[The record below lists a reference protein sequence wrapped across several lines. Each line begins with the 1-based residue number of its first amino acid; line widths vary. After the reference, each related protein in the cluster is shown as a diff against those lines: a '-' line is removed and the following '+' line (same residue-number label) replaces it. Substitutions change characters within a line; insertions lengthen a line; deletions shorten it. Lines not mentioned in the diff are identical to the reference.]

1 MNQAWHLYSNPT
13 SLWAQVLQA
22 KYFPQA
28 TLFNNP
34 RTSRGSHIWTALS
47 LGVKLLHGGMS
58 WIIGDGQTIP
68 DGSLRSY
75 IEGPLLPHDEDR
87 RVNSLWSNH
96 TWTFESLNLPL
107 SPHLQ
112 NLIQGIPVARL
123 ARLPDSYLWPYN
135 KGTCSMKS
143 GSHFLYNQQQVL
155 WNKTLWNWLWTLP
168 CPRMIQIFPWKA
180 TRNRLPT
187 KTFLSFGRQHVD
199 SRLPLGER
207 GLVSITGNIALIL
220 FSYVVTR
227 LVKIQCNVG

>member
-1 MNQAWHLYSNPT
+1 
-13 SLWAQVLQA
+13 
-22 KYFPQA
+22 
-28 TLFNNP
+28 
-34 RTSRGSHIWTALS
+34 
-47 LGVKLLHGGMS
+47 MS

-68 DGSLRSY
+68 DGSLHSY
-75 IEGPLLPHDEDR
+75 IEDPLLPHDEDH
-87 RVNSLWSNH
+87 RVNSLWLNH
-96 TWTFESLNLPL
+96 TWTFESLNLPF

-112 NLIQGIPVARL
+112 NLIQGIPVACL

-168 CPRMIQIFPWKA
+168 CPRMIQIFLWKA

-199 SRLPLGER
+199 SQCPRCNSPEMTLHILRDCPWAKEVWSQSPGILPLSFFHSSLQDWLR
-207 GLVSITGNIALIL
+207 YNATLDRAVLPHKVSWRI
-220 FSYVVTR
+220 
-227 LVKIQCNVG
+227 